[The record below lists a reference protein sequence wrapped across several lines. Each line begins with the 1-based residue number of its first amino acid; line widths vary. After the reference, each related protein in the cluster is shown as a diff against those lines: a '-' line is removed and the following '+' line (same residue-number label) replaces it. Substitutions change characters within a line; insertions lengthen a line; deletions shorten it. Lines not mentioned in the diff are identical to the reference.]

1 MSDIDYDS
9 SPCDSDGGAHY
20 IGGTGT
26 LGASVPTSGP
36 IGQQIGQKIAG
47 SGSTSP
53 STPNWPY
60 GSTSTGNG
68 STVTSTGNGAY
79 ANKTTA
85 PTAAITWNKINSL
98 AKPQPFTK
106 TKVRYVIAQ
115 ADGTTLELKE
125 QATITPQEMI
135 GISKFL
141 GLVST
146 YTVLILGQAVI
157 SYNFNIKW
165 SEIISNLGI
174 TKHFVPGLA
183 LDQYDN
189 DNSEVLDVLL
199 HDPQ

>member
-1 MSDIDYDS
+1 MSDIEYDS
-9 SPCDSDGGAHY
+9 SPCDSDGGAYY

-26 LGASVPTSGP
+26 IGAGVPASGP

-47 SGSTSP
+47 GGSANGATP
-53 STPNWPY
+53 SWPF

-68 STVTSTGNGAY
+68 STVTSTGNGALT
-79 ANKTTA
+79 AKAA
-85 PTAAITWNKINSL
+85 PTVTWNKINSL
-98 AKPQPFTK
+98 AKPQPYTK

-115 ADGTTLELKE
+115 DDGTTLELKE
-125 QATITPQEMI
+125 QASITPQEMI

-146 YTVLILGQAVI
+146 YTILIVGQAVI

-199 HDPQ
+199 FDPQ